1 MQLRNSY
8 LLKFFAI
15 LLFSFELVAPALL
28 NTEAQLDTR
37 RDSNHIH
44 LSAAQSAIN
53 SLLFLE
59 ECNEEEREG
68 KDALP
73 LSIALFD
80 FKSLSIFSDSR
91 SSYATLHSNQSQ
103 FDTHPPLYQLHQTFR
118 L

>member
-8 LLKFFAI
+8 ILKFFAL
-15 LLFSFELVAPALL
+15 LLFSFELLAPSLIS
-28 NTEAQLDTR
+28 TECFNGQET
-37 RDSNHIH
+37 DSTTFVSVIKPN
-44 LSAAQSAIN
+44 LYSF
-53 SLLFLE
+53 LFLE

-73 LSIALFD
+73 LSIAFFD

-91 SSYATLHSNQSQ
+91 SSYATLHSNQNQ

>member
-37 RDSNHIH
+37 RDTNHSH

-68 KDALP
+68 KDVLP
-73 LSIALFD
+73 LAIELYS
-80 FKSLSIFSDSR
+80 FKYLSLANHSCRTNIPLRSR
-91 SSYATLHSNQSQ
+91 QNL
-103 FDTHPPLYQLHQTFR
+103 FDTHPPLYQLHQVF
-118 L
+118 LI

>member
-15 LLFSFELVAPALL
+15 LLFSFELMAPALL
-28 NTEAQLDTR
+28 NTEAQPDDSDA
-37 RDSNHIH
+37 RDQSH
-44 LSAAQSAIN
+44 LTAAQSSIN

-73 LSIALFD
+73 LAIEVYLF
-80 FKSLSIFSDSR
+80 KYLSLANYSCRTNIPLQSR
-91 SSYATLHSNQSQ
+91 QNL
-103 FDTHPPLYQLHQTFR
+103 FDTHPPLYQLYQVF
-118 L
+118 LI